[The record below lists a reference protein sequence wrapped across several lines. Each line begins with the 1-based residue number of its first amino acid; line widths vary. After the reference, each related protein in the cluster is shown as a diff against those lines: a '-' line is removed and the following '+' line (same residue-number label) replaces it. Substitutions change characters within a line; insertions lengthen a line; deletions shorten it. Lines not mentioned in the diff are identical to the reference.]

1 MMILSSRWN
10 ERGIED
16 PWPTIT
22 RRNDQYRLVVSSIHG
37 TRCYFI
43 ADHRTTKIASRPM
56 MNYGEE
62 LGGRRPLKR
71 LDPLIVRWRWKR
83 RVIFRVPWDGY
94 RKYSRK
100 FCKPDFGLGSSHLS
114 GISRMKL
121 FSRNNVSDLRMKRTF
136 VTFLFL

>member
-1 MMILSSRWN
+1 MILSSRWN

-62 LGGRRPLKR
+62 LGGRRAFKKARSINCAMTLK
-71 LDPLIVRWRWKR
+71 KT
-83 RVIFRVPWDGY
+83 
-94 RKYSRK
+94 
-100 FCKPDFGLGSSHLS
+100 
-114 GISRMKL
+114 
-121 FSRNNVSDLRMKRTF
+121 RNIPCSMGRI
-136 VTFLFL
+136 